1 MKTIPSLL
9 MGFGVGFAV
18 GYIAKRGLNGKTLS
32 PERALCEVKSTLKE
46 NGIDTDGAW
55 IYSQTEEL
63 SKDKL
68 SQSVYYGGIT
78 ENHDDEEAVHY
89 DFVADA
95 KTGTILEF
103 SEQK

>member
-9 MGFGVGFAV
+9 MGFSVGFTV
-18 GYIAKRGLNGKTLS
+18 GYIVKSGLNGKILS
-32 PERALCEVKSTLKE
+32 PERALIEVKSTLKK
-46 NGIDTDGAW
+46 NGIDIDGAW
-55 IYSQTEEL
+55 IYSQAEEW
-63 SKDKL
+63 SKDKI

-78 ENHDDEEAVHY
+78 ENHDDEAVHY